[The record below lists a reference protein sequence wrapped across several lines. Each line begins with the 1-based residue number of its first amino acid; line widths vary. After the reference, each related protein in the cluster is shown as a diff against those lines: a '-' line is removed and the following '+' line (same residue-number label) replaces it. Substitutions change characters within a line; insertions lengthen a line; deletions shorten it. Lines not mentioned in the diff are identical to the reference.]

1 MAVWHTK
8 SPKQQ
13 QAAAVPVEEYHKY
26 YITTTTSGMPDRF
39 RYLYGTMCVLLVTAV
54 LELILRAGSSNMHNI
69 SRSDT

>member
-54 LELILRAGSSNMHNI
+54 IPVSYTHLTLPTIYSV
-69 SRSDT
+69 

>member
-54 LELILRAGSSNMHNI
+54 L
-69 SRSDT
+69 D